1 MIRLSFS
8 EATAT
13 VEMAIFP
20 AVLVEKLPPFLRS
33 NAKKTA
39 NAVLG
44 QDRDGIMFWRLH
56 PRLPQFLV
64 VFKRREERDS
74 FHAGQALLEVGGK
87 SSLRLCFFL
96 LKRRCQLS
104 KVLYLVYK
112 Y

>member
-1 MIRLSFS
+1 MLRNPKENIVIRFFFS

-20 AVLVEKLPPFLRS
+20 AVLVDNLPLFLRS

-56 PRLPQFLV
+56 PGLPQFLV

-74 FHAGQALLEVGGK
+74 FHGGQALVEVGGK
-87 SSLRLCFFL
+87 SSSRLFF
-96 LKRRCQLS
+96 KIFS
-104 KVLYLVYK
+104 
-112 Y
+112 